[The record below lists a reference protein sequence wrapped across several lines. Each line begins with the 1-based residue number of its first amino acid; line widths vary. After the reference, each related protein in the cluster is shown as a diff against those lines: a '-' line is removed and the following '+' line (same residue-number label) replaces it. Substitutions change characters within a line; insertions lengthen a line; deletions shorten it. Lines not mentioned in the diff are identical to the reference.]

1 MIRTTTQ
8 VEMLRALSKAIAN
21 EWHQALVEAIDK
33 AQEAG
38 LSKRDIAEA
47 LRENLKKNLSGNL
60 LSLITEVM
68 TNDNS

>member
-1 MIRTTTQ
+1 M
-8 VEMLRALSKAIAN
+8 SG
-21 EWHQALVEAIDK
+21 HQALVEAIDK